1 MYEADRDTRPMKPP
15 KAVKIRTLLAPSG
28 DLAELDPGEYLC
40 SLEFYPTE
48 EPVDEAERD
57 GLAQL
62 VHFVGYLALQAR
74 SPAFATAVVPTD
86 SLAHAALQ
94 SYFGHLEGWADLSTE
109 PAGLTYRA
117 LASFLMGYYPP
128 RLPGSRPPGG

>member
-1 MYEADRDTRPMKPP
+1 MNQP
-15 KAVKIRTLLAPSG
+15 KAVKIRTLLAPTG
-28 DLAELDPGEYLC
+28 DLAEFDPGEYLC
-40 SLEFYPTE
+40 GLEFYPTE
-48 EPVDEAERD
+48 EPVDDAERN

-74 SPAFATAVVPTD
+74 SPAFATAVVATD

-94 SYFGHLEGWADLSTE
+94 TYFGHLEGWNELPRE

-117 LASFLMGYYPP
+117 LASFLMTHYPP
-128 RLPGSRPPGG
+128 HLPGRGPRDA